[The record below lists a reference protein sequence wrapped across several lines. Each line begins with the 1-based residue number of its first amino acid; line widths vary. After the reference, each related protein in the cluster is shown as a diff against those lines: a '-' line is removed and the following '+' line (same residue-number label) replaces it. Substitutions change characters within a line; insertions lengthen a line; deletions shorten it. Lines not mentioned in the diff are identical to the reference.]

1 MAMRVRRQR
10 RRIHIEGWADAPRPF
25 CVTRI
30 ADPFGDIDR
39 PPYDAARNL
48 TETGGLPELFAELP
62 NAHRHEIAGNAWTPG
77 RSQPAQPVQALRCD
91 RSHGRGDKHR
101 RRADALTG

>member
-1 MAMRVRRQR
+1 MSHAR
-10 RRIHIEGWADAPRPF
+10 F

-62 NAHRHEIAGNAWTPG
+62 NAHGHEIAGDAGTPG
-77 RSQPAQPVQALRCD
+77 RSQPAQSVRQVEPSPSATEVTAATNLV
-91 RSHGRGDKHR
+91 
-101 RRADALTG
+101 AEPMP